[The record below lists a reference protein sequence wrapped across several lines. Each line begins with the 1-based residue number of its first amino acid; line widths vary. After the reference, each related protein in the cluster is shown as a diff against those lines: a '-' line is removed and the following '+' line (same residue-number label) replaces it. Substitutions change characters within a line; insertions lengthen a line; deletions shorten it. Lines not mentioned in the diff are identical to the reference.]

1 MTRKTHE
8 GEAILPGMQNRKMQS
23 RAAQRQAGRLRTEHR
38 TFRYHVPMVRRFG
51 FPPGVTVISAFADDT
66 ELKADPDY
74 ERAKSGDKEAA
85 TGVVTRLGMAL
96 LEQAGVLVPQGCL
109 FVAPHARE
117 ALGDNAIP
125 QIFAAAMGLF
135 GGGRVDYEIVQVT
148 KVYHT
153 GADPMERLNARPRFS
168 GKVELGSRYVLID
181 DVTTMGGTL
190 AELAHFIQA
199 RGGIVQGVVV
209 LVNASRAGVLQ
220 PQKRVVKL
228 LTERFGH
235 EITEICGIEP
245 GALTADEA
253 NYLIGF
259 RSADEIRYRKAAAAK
274 ETTRRLRSKGI
285 LGLGQPERLAAF
297 DASFAAHFRRALW
310 RAHRQKLFRS

>member
-1 MTRKTHE
+1 MTSLPWGHPRRVGALHPGKGRNCPTRGSL
-8 GEAILPGMQNRKMQS
+8 GEC
-23 RAAQRQAGRLRTEHR
+23 
-38 TFRYHVPMVRRFG
+38 
-51 FPPGVTVISAFADDT
+51 
-66 ELKADPDY
+66 
-74 ERAKSGDKEAA
+74 KSG
-85 TGVVTRLGMAL
+85 
-96 LEQAGVLVPQGCL
+96 
-109 FVAPHARE
+109 
-117 ALGDNAIP
+117 
-125 QIFAAAMGLF
+125 
-135 GGGRVDYEIVQVT
+135 
-148 KVYHT
+148 
-153 GADPMERLNARPRFS
+153 
-168 GKVELGSRYVLID
+168 
-181 DVTTMGGTL
+181 
-190 AELAHFIQA
+190 
-199 RGGIVQGVVV
+199 
-209 LVNASRAGVLQ
+209 RAGVLQ

-235 EITEICGIEP
+235 EITKICGIEP